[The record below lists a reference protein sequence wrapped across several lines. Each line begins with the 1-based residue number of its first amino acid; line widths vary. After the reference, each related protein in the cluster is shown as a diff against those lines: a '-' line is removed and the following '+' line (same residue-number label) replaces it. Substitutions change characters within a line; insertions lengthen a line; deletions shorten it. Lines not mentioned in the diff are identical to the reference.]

1 MHCVCARLLRVIA
14 NKHIPSGQKP
24 AFPAGFLFLERN
36 NCLCALDDRQ
46 DRMRSS
52 GVFYTRQHLFFTG
65 TQSQHP
71 HAIRGDCD
79 RMLELR

>member
-1 MHCVCARLLRVIA
+1 MHCVCVRLLRVIA
-14 NKHIPSGQKP
+14 NKHINQTKARLPG
-24 AFPAGFLFLERN
+24 GLFVLERN